1 MRLWV
6 EVCERTRERARE
18 RERERE
24 RASEREKE
32 TERDRK
38 RVCVLTR
45 EIVRT
50 EYTGVPDVQKTHTP
64 RTLP

>member
-1 MRLWV
+1 VRLWV
-6 EVCERTRERARE
+6 EVCERERE

-24 RASEREKE
+24 SARERASERER
-32 TERDRK
+32 ERERK